1 MFVCCKNPV
10 GRSRRLPA
18 RVCLFLLLCL
28 TAAACIPTI
37 GAAAAD
43 APTPEENGVTA
54 IAETAPDPV
63 AKPVSYGLRVL
74 AAREELVLSDLCG
87 NEITFTEEDIC
98 RGLNLSAISGITVT
112 ALPDPEQGTLYVG
125 ATGAAV
131 GQTIPAEALS
141 LVSFK
146 ATGSSPCEA
155 KAAFTLP
162 ASGYEI
168 TCRFCLLDRINYTPT
183 VALASTV
190 SLEVMTYVNMPAQ
203 GSLAAYDPEGDEMT
217 YEIISYASHG
227 RIRLD
232 DRHTGAYTYTP
243 DDGYVGSD
251 SFRYVVRDRYGNY
264 STGATVSVTVHALPA
279 AVSFADIDGN
289 AAAAAALRLGEIGV
303 MNGIRVGGQDFFRP
317 AQEIT
322 RAEFIATAMN
332 AAGVCPDATLSESA
346 VAKLLSGYADA
357 DSIPTGLRQTLASA
371 LENGYFAGKS
381 GADGKLYLRPDD
393 SISRAEAAVLLSNII
408 GYAKN
413 TAVNAFADAD
423 SLPSWS
429 TEALSS
435 LKSLGILCSADNT
448 AEGSRRMTRGDTAV
462 WLERTMRLMGR

>member
-1 MFVCCKNPV
+1 MFVCCKDPI
-10 GRSRRLPA
+10 GQSRRLPA

-28 TAAACIPTI
+28 TVVACIPTI
-37 GAAAAD
+37 GATAAD
-43 APTPEENGVTA
+43 AVTPEENGVTA
-54 IAETAPDPV
+54 IAETTPDPV

-74 AAREELVLSDLCG
+74 AAREELVLSGLCG

-112 ALPDPEQGTLYVG
+112 ALPDPEKGTLYVG
-125 ATGAAV
+125 ATGVAV
-131 GQTIPAEALS
+131 GQTIPTEALS
-141 LVSFK
+141 LLSFK
-146 ATGSSPCEA
+146 ADGSSPCEVE
-155 KAAFTLP
+155 AAFTLP
-162 ASGYEI
+162 ESGYEI

-183 VALASTV
+183 VALASSV

-279 AVSFADIDGN
+279 AVSFADTDGT
-289 AAAAAALRLGEIGV
+289 AAAAAALRLGEVGV

-332 AAGVCPDATLSESA
+332 AAGVLPDATLSEST
-346 VAKLLSGYADA
+346 VTKILSVYADA
-357 DSIPTGLRQTLASA
+357 DSIPSGLRQTLACA

-381 GADGKLYLRPDD
+381 GTDGKLYLSPDD
-393 SISRAEAAVLLSNII
+393 SISRSEAAVLLSNII

-429 TEALSS
+429 VEALSS

-448 AEGSRRMTRGDTAV
+448 AEASRRMTRGDTAV